1 MSIPASEIASSTPSV
16 ISAGGSALDINGII
30 LTNSARVPMGSVPT
44 FSSQAAVGNYFGESS
59 LQYQLA
65 GVYFGGFDNSNVKP
79 GQLGFMQYAQ
89 SAVAGY
95 LRGGSLASMTLA
107 QLQALSG
114 SLSVSIDG
122 FARAAASI
130 NLSSASSFSA
140 AAAAIQTALNA
151 TPPTPAVV
159 TGSIAGTTLTVSA
172 VTSGALAIGQ
182 VLTGSGITAGTKITG
197 FLTGSGGVGTYTID
211 QSQTVA
217 STSITGAAAAVAVTF
232 DSVSSAFVITS
243 GITGAPSTVAY
254 ATGTLAAGLA
264 LTLATGAVL
273 SQGAA
278 PSTPATA
285 MAALVK
291 ATQNWVSFMTDF
303 DPDNGTGNANKLLF
317 ANWTAQQNSRYVYA
331 AWDTDQSPAASNSA
345 TTSLGYIVKQN
356 QMSGV
361 CPIYQDI
368 NQAAFLMGMLAS
380 IDFTEQNGRITCAFK
395 SQSGLAA
402 TVTDDGVYNNLLANG
417 YNMYGAFATAND
429 EFTFFYPGSIGGQ
442 YDWID
447 SFVNQVWVNNQFQ
460 LAIMTGLKNTKSV
473 PYNVAGDTLI
483 EAWLNDPITQFGNF
497 GGFQKGVQLSAA
509 QAAEVKQ
516 DAGLDISS
524 ALFTNGNYLQVLA
537 SQASAQVRGARSSP
551 PCTWW
556 YMDGGS
562 VQKLNVG
569 SVMVQ

>member
-30 LTNSARVPMGSVPT
+30 LTNSSRVPIGSVPT
-44 FSSQAAVGNYFGESS
+44 FPSQDAVGDYFGESS

-65 GVYFGGFDNSNVKP
+65 GVYFNGFDNSNVKP

-114 SLSVSIDG
+114 TLTIT
-122 FARAAASI
+122 FAGTALTSSTI
-130 NLSSASSFSA
+130 NLSSATSFSNA
-140 AAAAIQTALNA
+140 ATLIQAGFTS
-151 TPPTPAVV
+151 PPFSV
-159 TGSIAGTTLTVSA
+159 T
-172 VTSGALAIGQ
+172 
-182 VLTGSGITAGTKITG
+182 
-197 FLTGSGGVGTYTID
+197 Y
-211 QSQTVA
+211 
-217 STSITGAAAAVAVTF
+217 
-232 DSVSSAFVITS
+232 DSVSAAFVFTS
-243 GITGAPSTVAY
+243 TATGATATIAY
-254 ATGTLAAGLA
+254 ATGTLAAGLN

-278 PSTPATA
+278 ASAPATA

-291 ATQNWVSFMTDF
+291 VTQNWVSYMTDF

-317 ANWTAQQNSRYVYA
+317 AQWTASQNNRYVYA
-331 AWDTDQSPAASNSA
+331 AWDTDQSPTASNAA

-356 QMSGV
+356 SLSGV
-361 CPIYQDI
+361 VPIYEDI
-368 NQAAFLMGMLAS
+368 NQAAFLMGALAS
-380 IDFTEQNGRITCAFK
+380 IDFTEENGRITMAFK

-402 TVTDDGVYNNLLANG
+402 TVTDDTVYTNLLANG
-417 YNMYGAFATAND
+417 YNVYGAFATAND

-447 SFVNQVWVNNQFQ
+447 SFVNEVWVNNQFQ
-460 LAIMTGLKNTKSV
+460 LAIMTGLTNTKSA
-473 PYNVAGDTLI
+473 PYNTAGDTLI
-483 EAWLNDPITQFGNF
+483 EAWLTDPITQFGNF

-516 DAGLDISS
+516 AAGLDISNS
-524 ALFTNGNYLQVLA
+524 LFTNGNYLQVLA
-537 SQASAQVRGARSSP
+537 SQATAQVRGARSSP